1 MKPEVSKTELVRGLT
16 LIAAMSVV
24 VGNVIGTGVFL
35 KARVMTCNVGTP
47 GKVLA
52 IYVVAG
58 LLSLAGALS
67 YAELAAMMPR
77 AGGEYVFMR
86 EAYGR
91 ASGFLFG
98 WMSFFIGKAG
108 SQAALGVQ
116 FALFLNTMLEGLA
129 NYLVQKGSLPTFA
142 GFLNRFAHGGELFSL
157 NLFGHPVPFGK
168 LQIVALGSILFVTG
182 INCLAVR
189 FSGGVAAVLSG
200 IKIAL
205 VLLVGVGAFLFA
217 SGADWSHL
225 GMANVGGLCEKVSPA
240 ARYGFGGL
248 IAAML
253 GALWAYDGW
262 NNVTLVAGEV
272 QNPKRNLPRA
282 LIGGMLLIMALYL
295 FVNLSYF
302 YVMSPTE
309 IASVSTASS
318 VATEVA
324 QRFLGPLAITFIAAA
339 LLSSTFGT
347 LHTSILTG
355 ARVPYAMAHDG
366 LFLRSLSKV
375 SPRTRVPTGALIVQA
390 VWACILVIVF
400 SSSFD
405 TLTDYAI
412 FGLWIFYGLVTA
424 AVFILRRKMPDA
436 ERPYKAWGYPVVPI
450 FFLLATALIL
460 GMTLWGERGDAA
472 AGASLILHGH
482 LLTGFGVLAR
492 NPSIAGIGLIALGL
506 PVYWIWTRFNP
517 PPAANESTP

>member
-1 MKPEVSKTELVRGLT
+1 MAQETSNRHLVRGLT
-16 LIAAMSVV
+16 LIAAVSVV

-47 GKVLA
+47 KMVLLV
-52 IYVVAG
+52 YVIAG

-67 YAELAAMMPR
+67 YAELAAMMPK

-91 ASGFLFG
+91 PWGFLFG

-116 FALFLNTMLEGLA
+116 FALFLNIMIG
-129 NYLVQKGSLPTFA
+129 GSLA
-142 GFLNRFAHGGELFSL
+142 GDFFSTTIW
-157 NLFGHPVPFGK
+157 GHPVPFGK
-168 LQIVALGSILFVTG
+168 LQVVALASILAVTG
-182 INCLAVR
+182 INCLAVKV
-189 FSGGVAAVLSG
+189 SGGVATFLSG
-200 IKIAL
+200 VKIAL
-205 VLLVGVGAFLFA
+205 VLVVGIGAFLFA
-217 SGADWSHL
+217 RNADWSHL
-225 GMANVGGLCEKVSPA
+225 LMANVGGTCEGVSAA
-240 ARYGFGGL
+240 ARFGFGGF

-272 QNPKRNLPRA
+272 QNPGRNLPRA
-282 LIGGMLLIMALYL
+282 LIGGTILIMALYL
-295 FVNLSYF
+295 LANVAYF
-302 YVMSPTE
+302 YALPPTE
-309 IASVSTASS
+309 IASISTQSS

-324 QRFLGPLAITFIAAA
+324 KQFLGSLAISFIAAA

-355 ARVPYAMAHDG
+355 ARVPYAMARDG

-375 SPRTRVPTGALIVQA
+375 SPRTHVPTGALLIQA
-390 VWACILVIVF
+390 IWACILVIIF

-405 TLTDYAI
+405 ILTDYAI

-424 AVFILRRKMPDA
+424 GVFILRRKMPNA
-436 ERPYKAWGYPVVPI
+436 ERPYRAWGYPIVPVL
-450 FFLLATALIL
+450 FLLATALIL
-460 GMTLWGERGDAA
+460 GTTLLGVREDAA
-472 AGASLILHGH
+472 KAFGLILHGQMIS
-482 LLTGFGVLAR
+482 GFGILAR
-492 NPSIAGIGLIALGL
+492 NAPLAGIGLIALGL
-506 PVYWIWTRFNP
+506 PVYWVWSRMYP
-517 PPAANESTP
+517 HTPEIGPSS

>member
-1 MKPEVSKTELVRGLT
+1 MPANESQLVRGLG
-16 LIAAMSVV
+16 LIAAISIV

-47 GKVLA
+47 KMVLLV
-52 IYVVAG
+52 YVVAG

-91 ASGFLFG
+91 RWGFLFG

-116 FALFLNTMLEGLA
+116 FALFLNTMIRGAL
-129 NYLVQKGSLPTFA
+129 
-142 GFLNRFAHGGELFSL
+142 GGEFFSA
-157 NLFGHPVPFGK
+157 NVFGYQIPFGK
-168 LQIVALGSILFVTG
+168 VQVVALASILIVTG

-189 FSGGVAAVLSG
+189 VSGGVATFLSA

-205 VLLVGVGAFLFA
+205 VLVVGVGAFLFA
-217 SGADWSHL
+217 RDADWSHL
-225 GMANVGGLCEKVSPA
+225 FMANAGGTCENVAAA
-240 ARYGFGGL
+240 ARFGFGGF

-272 QNPKRNLPRA
+272 QNPNRNLPRA

-302 YVMSPTE
+302 YALSPTE
-309 IASVSTASS
+309 IASVSTNSS

-324 QRFLGPLAITFIAAA
+324 QKFLGPLAISLIAAA
-339 LLSSTFGT
+339 LLSSSFGT

-355 ARVPYAMAHDG
+355 ARVPYAMARDG
-366 LFLRSLSKV
+366 LFPRSLSRV
-375 SPRTRVPTGALIVQA
+375 SHRTHVPTGALIVQA
-390 VWACILVIVF
+390 IWACILVIAF

-424 AVFILRRKMPDA
+424 AVFVLRRKMPEA
-436 ERPYKAWGYPVVPI
+436 ERPYRAWGYPAVPML
-450 FFLLATALIL
+450 FLLATALIL
-460 GMTLWGERGDAA
+460 GTTLWGARTDFGDAV
-472 AGASLILHGH
+472 SLILHGH
-482 LLTGFGVLAR
+482 FLSGFGILAR
-492 NPSIAGIGLIALGL
+492 NPPIFGVGLIALGL
-506 PVYWIWTRFNP
+506 PVYWLWERRARI
-517 PPAANESTP
+517 TP

>member
-1 MKPEVSKTELVRGLT
+1 MDSKLGTLNPKPPHVELVRGLT

-52 IYVVAG
+52 VYVLAG
-58 LLSLAGALS
+58 LLSLAGALC

-77 AGGEYVFMR
+77 AGGEYVFIR
-86 EAYGR
+86 EAFGR
-91 ASGFLFG
+91 AWSFLFG

-116 FALFLNTMLEGLA
+116 FALFLNALLKRRLEGE
-129 NYLVQKGSLPTFA
+129 F
-142 GFLNRFAHGGELFSL
+142 FSFTVL
-157 NLFGHPVPFGK
+157 GQSIPFGRI
-168 LQIVALGSILFVTG
+168 QVIALASILLVTG
-182 INCLAVR
+182 INCLAVKV
-189 FSGGVAAVLSG
+189 SGGVAAFLSAV
-200 IKIAL
+200 KIGL
-205 VLLVGVGAFLFA
+205 VLVVGIGAFLLA

-225 GMANVGGLCEKVSPA
+225 WMADAGGTCEKVSAA
-240 ARYGFGGL
+240 ARFGFGGF

-272 QNPKRNLPRA
+272 QNPARNLPRA
-282 LIGGMLLIMALYL
+282 LIGGMLLIMGLYL

-302 YVMSPTE
+302 YVMTPTE
-309 IASVSTASS
+309 IASVSTRSS

-324 QRFLGPLAITFIAAA
+324 QRFLGPVAITFIAAA
-339 LLSSTFGT
+339 LLSSSFGT

-355 ARVPYAMAHDG
+355 ARVPYAMARDN
-366 LFLRSLSKV
+366 LFPRLLSRV
-375 SPRTRVPTGALIVQA
+375 SPRTHVPTGALIVQA
-390 VWACILVIVF
+390 IWACILVIAF

-412 FGLWIFYGLVTA
+412 FGLTIFYGLVTA
-424 AVFILRRKMPDA
+424 AVFVLRRKMPDA
-436 ERPYKAWGYPVVPI
+436 ERPYRTWGYPVVPI
-450 FFLLATALIL
+450 LFLLVTTLL
-460 GMTLWGERGDAA
+460 LVMTIWGVREEASNA
-472 AGASLILHGH
+472 ISLIGQ
-482 LLTGFGVLAR
+482 GQIFAGIKILAR
-492 NPSIAGIGLIALGL
+492 NPSVAGIGLIALGL
-506 PVYWIWTRFNP
+506 PVYWIWERLNRQK
-517 PPAANESTP
+517 ASS

>member
-1 MKPEVSKTELVRGLT
+1 M
-16 LIAAMSVV
+16 IAAMSVV

-52 IYVVAG
+52 VYVVAG

-116 FALFLNTMLEGLA
+116 FALFLNTMLDGLA
-129 NYLVQKGSLPTFA
+129 NYLLQRNLAVNTAAFLQKLSG
-142 GFLNRFAHGGELFSL
+142 GGELFSL
-157 NLFGHPVPFGK
+157 NVFGHPVPFGK
-168 LQIVALGSILFVTG
+168 VQIIALLSILFVTG
-182 INCLAVR
+182 INCLAVKV
-189 FSGGVAAVLSG
+189 SGGVAAVLSG

-225 GMANVGGLCEKVSPA
+225 GMANVGGTCQGVSDA
-240 ARYGFGGL
+240 ARVGFGGV

-272 QNPKRNLPRA
+272 KNPSRNLPRA

-295 FVNLSYF
+295 FVNLAYF
-302 YVMSPTE
+302 YVMTPTE
-309 IASVSTASS
+309 IASISTKSS

-355 ARVPYAMAHDG
+355 ARVPYAMARDG

-375 SPRTRVPTGALIVQA
+375 SPRTHVPTGALIVQA
-390 VWACILVIVF
+390 IWACILVIAF

-424 AVFILRRKMPDA
+424 AVFILRRKMPNA
-436 ERPYKAWGYPVVPI
+436 ERPYRAWGYPVVPI

-460 GMTLWGERGDAA
+460 GMTLWGERGAA
-472 AGASLILHGH
+472 ISGFSLIFHGH

-492 NPSIAGIGLIALGL
+492 NPSLAGVGLIALGL
-506 PVYWIWTRFNP
+506 PVYWVWTKFNP
-517 PPAANESTP
+517 PPATTEPGGKHS

>member
-1 MKPEVSKTELVRGLT
+1 MSSPAPDRTSLVRGLT

-47 GKVLA
+47 GKVLLV
-52 IYVVAG
+52 YVVAG

-91 ASGFLFG
+91 AWGSMFG

-116 FALFLNTMLEGLA
+116 FALFLNTMIRGRL
-129 NYLVQKGSLPTFA
+129 
-142 GFLNRFAHGGELFSL
+142 GGEFFTL
-157 NLFGHPVPFGK
+157 NLFGHAMPFGK
-168 LQIVALGSILFVTG
+168 IQTVALASIIIVTG

-189 FSGGVAAVLSG
+189 VSGSVASFLSG
-200 IKIAL
+200 VKIAL
-205 VLLVGVGAFLFA
+205 VLVVGVGAFLLA
-217 SGADWSHL
+217 KGADWSHL
-225 GMANVGGLCEKVSPA
+225 WTANIGGVCENVSTA
-240 ARYGFGGL
+240 SRAGLGGF

-272 QNPKRNLPRA
+272 QNPQRNLPRA
-282 LIGGMLLIMALYL
+282 LIGGMLLIMGLYL

-302 YVMSPTE
+302 YVLSPTA
-309 IASVSTASS
+309 IASVSTKSS

-324 QRFLGPLAITFIAAA
+324 TQFLGPIAITFIAAA

-355 ARVPYAMAHDG
+355 ARVPYAMARDG
-366 LFLRSLSKV
+366 LFLKSLSKV
-375 SPRTRVPTGALIVQA
+375 SPRTHVPIGSLAVQA
-390 VWACILVIVF
+390 VWACILVVAF

-424 AVFILRRKMPDA
+424 AVFILRRKMPNL
-436 ERPYKAWGYPVVPI
+436 ERPYRTFGYPVVPMLFI
-450 FFLLATALIL
+450 LAAGWIL
-460 GMTLWGERGDAA
+460 GMTLWGVRADAA
-472 AGASLILHGH
+472 NGFSLMLHGN
-482 LLTGFGVLAR
+482 LLTGFGILAR
-492 NPSIAGIGLIALGL
+492 NPPIAGIGLIALGYPFYL
-506 PVYWIWTRFNP
+506 IWSWLNP
-517 PPAANESTP
+517 HQSAD

>member
-1 MKPEVSKTELVRGLT
+1 MKPEASKTELVRGLT

-47 GKVLA
+47 GRVLA
-52 IYVVAG
+52 VYVVAG

-91 ASGFLFG
+91 PWGFLFG

-116 FALFLNTMLEGLA
+116 FALFLNTMLRGRLD
-129 NYLVQKGSLPTFA
+129 
-142 GFLNRFAHGGELFSL
+142 GEFFSR
-157 NLFGHPVPFGK
+157 PVPFGK
-168 LQIVALGSILFVTG
+168 IQVVALASILIVTG
-182 INCLAVR
+182 INCLAVKV
-189 FSGGVAAVLSG
+189 SGGVAAVLSG
-200 IKIAL
+200 VKIAL
-205 VLLVGVGAFLFA
+205 VLVVGIGAFLLA
-217 SGADWSHL
+217 QGADWSHL
-225 GMANVGGLCEKVSPA
+225 WMANTGGACEGVSAA
-240 ARYGFGGL
+240 ARVGFGGV

-272 QNPKRNLPRA
+272 QNPQRNLPRA

-309 IASVSTASS
+309 VASVSTTSS

-355 ARVPYAMAHDG
+355 ARVPYAMARDS
-366 LFLRSLSKV
+366 LFPRTLSRV
-375 SPRTRVPTGALIVQA
+375 SPRTHVPTGALIVQA
-390 VWACILVIVF
+390 IWACILVIAF

-424 AVFILRRKMPDA
+424 AVFILRRKMPEL
-436 ERPYKAWGYPVVPI
+436 ERPYRAWGYPVVPI

-460 GMTLWGERGDAA
+460 GMTLWGVRDDAVNG
-472 AGASLILHGH
+472 AGLIARGH
-482 LLTGFGVLAR
+482 LFTGFGALAR
-492 NPSIAGIGLIALGL
+492 NPPLAGIGLIALGL
-506 PVYWIWTRFNP
+506 PVYWIWTRMKGE
-517 PPAANESTP
+517 AISE

>member
-1 MKPEVSKTELVRGLT
+1 LKAETQRTELVRGLT
-16 LIAAMSVV
+16 LVAAMSVV

-47 GKVLA
+47 GRVLA
-52 IYVVAG
+52 VYVIAG

-116 FALFLNTMLEGLA
+116 FALFLNTMFKRKLEGE
-129 NYLVQKGSLPTFA
+129 F
-142 GFLNRFAHGGELFSL
+142 FSTTV
-157 NLFGHPVPFGK
+157 FGHPVPFGK
-168 LQIVALGSILFVTG
+168 IQVIALASILIVTG

-189 FSGGVAAVLSG
+189 VSGSVAAVLSG

-205 VLLVGVGAFLFA
+205 VLVVGVGAFLLA

-225 GMANVGGLCEKVSPA
+225 WMANVGGACEGVASA
-240 ARYGFGGL
+240 ARFGFGGF

-272 QNPKRNLPRA
+272 QNPHRNLPRA

-302 YVMSPTE
+302 YVLSPTE
-309 IASVSTASS
+309 IASVATTSS

-324 QRFLGPLAITFIAAA
+324 QRFLGTTAITLIAAA

-355 ARVPYAMAHDG
+355 ARVPYAMAQDG
-366 LFLRSLSKV
+366 LFPTALSRV

-390 VWACILVIVF
+390 VWACILVIAF

-405 TLTDYAI
+405 VLTDYAI

-424 AVFILRRKMPDA
+424 AVFILRRKMPEL

-450 FFLLATALIL
+450 FFLLATVLIL
-460 GMTLWGERGDAA
+460 GMTLWGVRDDASQ
-472 AGASLILHGH
+472 GLGLMFHGH
-482 LLTGFGVLAR
+482 LLGGFAMLAR
-492 NPSIAGIGLIALGL
+492 NPPLAGIGLIALGL
-506 PVYWIWTRFNP
+506 PVYWIWPRP
-517 PPAANESTP
+517 KDDALARPSARP